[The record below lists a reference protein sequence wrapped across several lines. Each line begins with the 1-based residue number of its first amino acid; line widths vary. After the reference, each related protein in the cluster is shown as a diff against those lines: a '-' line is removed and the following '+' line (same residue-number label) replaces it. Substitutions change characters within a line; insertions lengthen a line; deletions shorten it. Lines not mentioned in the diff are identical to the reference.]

1 MLDKDDQLIDDI
13 LKKILTSSPGIR
25 YVILMDRNGFT
36 ISYSAKFVSSNH
48 ALPIERLGAIGGAVY
63 SAIEEQ
69 GACINY
75 NDVDSLAVGYKKGY
89 IFSISAGE
97 GILSAI
103 TDKNINQG
111 MISNV
116 MKRYRGMLAKILG
129 RYLQQDQ
136 SEEISE
142 ELKSL
147 LSESDLDIA

>member
-36 ISYSAKFVSSNH
+36 ISYAAKFISSNN

-75 NDVDSLAVGYKKGY
+75 DEVDSVAVGYKKGF

-97 GILSAI
+97 GILTAI
-103 TDKNINQG
+103 TDKKINQG

-129 RYLQQDQ
+129 SYLQQNQ

-147 LSESDLDIA
+147 LNESELDIA